1 MKLVGTILQKN
12 LKVQLPMNSIPKD
25 ETCKKKKNNTQCKK
39 DLSELK
45 LTNQT
50 HDSSHA
56 CHWT

>member
-12 LKVQLPMNSIPKD
+12 LKVQFPMNSIPKD
-25 ETCKKKKNNTQCKK
+25 ETCKKKKNNTQYKK